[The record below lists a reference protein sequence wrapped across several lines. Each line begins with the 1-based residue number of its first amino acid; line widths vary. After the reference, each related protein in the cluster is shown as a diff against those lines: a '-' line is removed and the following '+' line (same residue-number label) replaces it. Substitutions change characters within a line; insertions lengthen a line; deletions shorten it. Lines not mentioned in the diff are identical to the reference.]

1 MYKINELLKLE
12 QKLFHTNDLALIWG
26 IDNKNTLYTGIK
38 RYIQKGILIRV
49 QKGLYSTIPIDQLD
63 SVRLGIS
70 LIHGF
75 AYLSTES
82 VLAQEGVISQAVFAI
97 TLVGSIS
104 KRFEV
109 GGYHFICRRLKDK
122 LLYRTAGI
130 EQKDDVFI
138 AKIERAAA
146 DILYFDPKYHFD
158 NLSKIGRT
166 KVRQIQK
173 EVGYI

>member
-1 MYKINELLKLE
+1 MYKINELLKL
-12 QKLFHTNDLALIWG
+12 QQNLFHTNDLALIWG

-38 RYIQKGILIRV
+38 RYIQKGILIPV
-49 QKGLYSTIPIDQLD
+49 QKGLYSTIPLDQ
-63 SVRLGIS
+63 
-70 LIHGF
+70 HGF

-109 GGYHFICRRLKDK
+109 GGYHFICRRLKDE

-130 EQKDDVFI
+130 EQKDGVFI

-158 NLSKIGRT
+158 NLSKIGWT